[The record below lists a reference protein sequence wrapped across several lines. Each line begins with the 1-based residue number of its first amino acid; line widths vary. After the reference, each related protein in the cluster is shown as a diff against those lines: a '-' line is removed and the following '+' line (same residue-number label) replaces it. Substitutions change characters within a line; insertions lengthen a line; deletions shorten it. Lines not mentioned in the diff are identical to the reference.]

1 MAENSLFCT
10 LIYKMNVNCMLLALL
25 ISWKLRTQTFFSQ
38 FLTCAKHMQSTTW
51 KRFQNK
57 RSSSSK
63 KLLHLAE
70 NSLFWKFITRWRS
83 TASQLHLWFLENWK
97 HIPIHLFSIL
107 NLWHTYTESHPNS
120 GAEGQ
125 NKRSSS
131 SKRRFIQQKLASFEF

>member
-63 KLLHLAE
+63 
-70 NSLFWKFITRWRS
+70 NYYIW
-83 TASQLHLWFLENWK
+83 
-97 HIPIHLFSIL
+97 
-107 NLWHTYTESHPNS
+107 
-120 GAEGQ
+120 
-125 NKRSSS
+125 
-131 SKRRFIQQKLASFEF
+131 QKIASFESLLQGEGQLPVNCTFDFWKIENTYLYICFQFSTCGTRIQSLIRTAGRRVKINAAAAQNVVLFSRN

>member
-63 KLLHLAE
+63 
-70 NSLFWKFITRWRS
+70 NYYIW
-83 TASQLHLWFLENWK
+83 
-97 HIPIHLFSIL
+97 
-107 NLWHTYTESHPNS
+107 
-120 GAEGQ
+120 
-125 NKRSSS
+125 
-131 SKRRFIQQKLASFEF
+131 QKIASFESLLQGEGQLPVNCTFDFWKIENTYLYICFQFSTCGTHIQSLIRTAERRVKRKAAAAQNVALFSRN

>member
-63 KLLHLAE
+63 
-70 NSLFWKFITRWRS
+70 NYYIW
-83 TASQLHLWFLENWK
+83 
-97 HIPIHLFSIL
+97 
-107 NLWHTYTESHPNS
+107 
-120 GAEGQ
+120 
-125 NKRSSS
+125 
-131 SKRRFIQQKLASFEF
+131 QKIASFESLLQGEGQLPVNCTFDFWKIENTYLYICFQFSTCGTHIQSLIRTAGRRVKINAAAAQNVVLFSRN